1 MDDADRELLA
11 RIAYQSSS
19 FGGMMRRPKKLTT
32 SDQWELGLFMGLLVM
47 GFLCLAAVWQSGG
60 LDRVL
65 AFASDQR
72 EVSAPLTVEPSFVK
86 VSEPAAPA
94 APVSLTR
101 AEDSAPRP
109 VENRPALK
117 ESRPSEA
124 ETIAAPPKPAKL
136 TKLSKEP
143 EYRWYNGEKYK
154 YVKTMKMRVTGYAPD
169 VRCTWPYPGTTTAS
183 GLSVKTNKGRLVAAD
198 TRVIPMHSLVAIPG
212 YHGTTPVPVLDR
224 GGARKGN
231 RLDLL
236 FPTFEQAQKWG
247 VKYLDIK
254 IYAPVDDDE
263 DE

>member
-1 MDDADRELLA
+1 
-11 RIAYQSSS
+11 
-19 FGGMMRRPKKLTT
+19 MRRPKLTT
-32 SDQWELGLFMGLLVM
+32 SDQWELGLFMGMLVM

-72 EVSAPLTVEPSFVK
+72 EVSAPSTVETPFVK

-94 APVSLTR
+94 APL
-101 AEDSAPRP
+101 APA
-109 VENRPALK
+109 VVISTENSIPKAADIKPAFK
-117 ESRPSEA
+117 ESRPAEA

-136 TKLSKEP
+136 NKFKKEP

-154 YVKTMKMRVTGYAPD
+154 YVKTIKMRVTGYAPD
-169 VRCTWPYPGTTTAS
+169 IRCTWPYPGTTTAS

-198 TRVIPMHSLVAIPG
+198 TRVVPMHSLVAIPG
-212 YHGTTPVPVLDR
+212 YHSTTPVPVLDR
-224 GGARKGN
+224 GGAIKGN

-247 VKYLDIK
+247 VKMLDVK
-254 IYAPVDDDE
+254 IYAPVDDD
-263 DE
+263 DDD